1 MYKKYYKLSYP
12 ESFFNFINNK
22 KHKGGIKIPEKN
34 TAAKMT
40 AAQAK
45 EKVIELENKL
55 EEFKSYAYCP
65 MCDSHKKRENFYV
78 STDPLIKGE
87 VSFIC
92 KRCARK
98 LAVSVNKNGE
108 EIVTKDSM
116 ILALKYL
123 DKPFLNSV
131 WDASVQ
137 ESENLLAGRTK
148 STPYDSYVKNIAM
161 GQYSGYTYSNSD
173 FFKNG
178 YCSEKAGK
186 PRKKNTSVNKES
198 LETYKKDVIKLLG
211 YDPFENEV
219 MSDRIFLYSQ
229 LLGMLDAGGYE
240 NDDMVRNSSCISIVR
255 GFLQSSKIDAAIT
268 ALMPDIKN
276 IEKNSAS
283 IKSLQESKQKITSMI
298 INLAAES
305 CISLKN
311 NKNAKK
317 GENTWTGKIKK
328 IKDLDLRQGRV
339 NGFDMETCKAMRQVM
354 DASHHS
360 IIQELKLDE
369 SDWSDMVAEQ
379 RNMIIELQAKLDKY
393 IEISRILLNENL
405 DLKDFIKDNNIDL
418 KCYSYTD
425 LENLYSDFACDN
437 EEEEEISDEDD

>member
-1 MYKKYYKLSYP
+1 
-12 ESFFNFINNK
+12 
-22 KHKGGIKIPEKN
+22 
-34 TAAKMT
+34 
-40 AAQAK
+40 
-45 EKVIELENKL
+45 
-55 EEFKSYAYCP
+55 
-65 MCDSHKKRENFYV
+65 
-78 STDPLIKGE
+78 
-87 VSFIC
+87 
-92 KRCARK
+92 
-98 LAVSVNKNGE
+98 
-108 EIVTKDSM
+108 
-116 ILALKYL
+116 
-123 DKPFLNSV
+123 
-131 WDASVQ
+131 
-137 ESENLLAGRTK
+137 
-148 STPYDSYVKNIAM
+148 
-161 GQYSGYTYSNSD
+161 
-173 FFKNG
+173 
-178 YCSEKAGK
+178 
-186 PRKKNTSVNKES
+186 
-198 LETYKKDVIKLLG
+198 
-211 YDPFENEV
+211 
-219 MSDRIFLYSQ
+219 
-229 LLGMLDAGGYE
+229 
-240 NDDMVRNSSCISIVR
+240 
-255 GFLQSSKIDAAIT
+255 
-268 ALMPDIKN
+268 
-276 IEKNSAS
+276 
-283 IKSLQESKQKITSMI
+283 MI

-379 RNMIIELQAKLDKY
+379 RNIIIELQAKLDKY